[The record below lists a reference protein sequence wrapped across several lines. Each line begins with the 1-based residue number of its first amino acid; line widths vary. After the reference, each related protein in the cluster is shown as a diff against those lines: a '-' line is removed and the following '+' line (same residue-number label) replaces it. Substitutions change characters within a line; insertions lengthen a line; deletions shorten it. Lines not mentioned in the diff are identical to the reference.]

1 MEVLDLYNLE
11 PQKIDFLVS
20 RSATDNGFKQKLIS
34 DAERLQ
40 FNLDSLL
47 QSFPTSSR
55 ERKLEIKAT
64 IDGLKLLLI
73 KVGK

>member
-47 QSFPTSSR
+47 QSFPASSR